1 MRLFFLDDA
10 GNASIKSNERYFAF
24 GGFSIDSS
32 ETGKL
37 RDLQKAIWGLHP
49 ELGLPEDEL
58 KFSHVASMNK
68 KSLEKNPFHRLGF
81 PIELRRQIINHA
93 LKSLSELTS
102 IQIIVSVVDKKYAFG
117 ADNKE
122 HGLRQLLERIQLSS
136 DDLNEDFL
144 LICDEEQQHQVVL
157 RSVLHEQK
165 SLYLNFSN
173 VLETLFFA
181 PSVLSPGIQF
191 ADLITGSVTRM
202 LNYNDQGYF
211 HQILPHLRRSPWNPE
226 TWAGYGLAVFPKLAF
241 NDLKIESMGLV
252 PKT

>member
-10 GNASIKSNERYFAF
+10 GNASTKANERYFAF
-24 GGFSIDSS
+24 GGFSIEAS

-37 RDLQKAIWGLHP
+37 RDLQKAIWDLHP
-49 ELGLPEDEL
+49 GFGMPEDEL
-58 KFSHVASMNK
+58 KFSHIASLNK
-68 KSLEKNPFHRLGF
+68 KSLEKNPFHRLGI
-81 PIELRRQIINHA
+81 PIEVRRQIINHA
-93 LKSLSELTS
+93 LKSLTNLNS

-136 DDLNEDFL
+136 EDLKDNFL
-144 LICDEEQQHQVVL
+144 LICDEEQQHQKTL
-157 RSVLHEQK
+157 RNVLHEQK

-202 LNYNDQGYF
+202 LNYGDPGYF
-211 HQILPHLRRSPWNPE
+211 RQILPHLRRSPWNIE
-226 TWAGYGLAVFPKLAF
+226 TWAGYGLAMFPKSAF
-241 NDLKIESMGLV
+241 NDLIVDAGGLV
-252 PKT
+252 AKA